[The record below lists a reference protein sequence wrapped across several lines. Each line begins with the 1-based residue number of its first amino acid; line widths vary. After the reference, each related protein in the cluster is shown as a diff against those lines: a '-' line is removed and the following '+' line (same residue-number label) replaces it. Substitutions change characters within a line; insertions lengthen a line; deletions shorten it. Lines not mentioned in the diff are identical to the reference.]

1 VHYSKLI
8 ELHKHI
14 DQSRLCSAYERVTK
28 GTNGMGLILGLIAT
42 IIVFVVLIAVGGVLI
57 TAFAWI
63 AVGILALIL
72 FFFFG
77 FLLKWFLIILLIIG
91 ICKLLKRMFTR

>member
-1 VHYSKLI
+1 
-8 ELHKHI
+8 
-14 DQSRLCSAYERVTK
+14 LCIAYERITK
-28 GTNGMGLILGLIAT
+28 GKNEMGLIFGLIAA

-77 FLLKWFLIILLIIG
+77 FLLKWLLIVLLIIG
-91 ICKLLKRMFTR
+91 ICKLLKWMFTR